1 MKKHFVSVLL
11 IAAFPL
17 VGMAKAV
24 TPAADIPAYYSTV
37 DGKSGESL
45 FSALTSVTRK
55 GFSTLGYAGLFDAY
69 KEADVYPTDSV
80 GKAGMIWDMYGGC
93 EFNPA
98 KDGDR
103 CGSYQK
109 ECDCYNREHS
119 IPKSWWGGSTSG
131 IGCDIFHV
139 VPTDGKVNGMRDNNT
154 FGEVSSATY
163 SYNGCKLGSAK
174 SVSTSKKTIATSAN
188 ESVSMSGKVFEPQD
202 QYKGD
207 FARGYLGVIMK
218 WNGDG
223 KQPTQSEG
231 SDVFSGNYT
240 AKGYYGLTKAF
251 VALLMKWHREDPVS
265 QKEIDRNNG
274 IQKTQG
280 NRNPFIDYPYLAEYI
295 WGEHAGETVDMDMLI
310 SSSDPDFIPGES
322 DGYRQSTE
330 PTFICATSS
339 LTFPTLLEGQQS
351 SLTFELKALRL
362 TDGITLSISGANAN
376 QFSVTPASIAAAS
389 AIGTHT
395 IKVTYKPTT
404 KDVHNATLTISSTGA
419 QSVSILLGGACAKEC
434 ILDWIVNCDPY
445 TAGNPTTKAAI
456 GSKIAVIPTAPTSCS
471 QTSSQFVGWSQTP
484 IDGVTDELPDD
495 LFTDE
500 SEAPSVVGDMT
511 FYAVFAHVS
520 EQGGGEAEEIEWA
533 SDKDWTCSGLKNAS
547 SYWVLQ
553 QGASITSP
561 AVDLARLQSIKIN
574 TRTYGGTQYNTIDI
588 TANGTKIASIE
599 ATSKSLTDVT
609 WTNTGSLTGT
619 YPLVF
624 TSPTCVSGS
633 GPGVKYITIYVAGK
647 KYAYDQFITSCKECD
662 GPTDLEPVL
671 EQLPSATKFM
681 QNGRIYII
689 KNNNKYTILGQTIKN
704 F

>member
-24 TPAADIPAYYSTV
+24 TPAADIPVYYSAV

-45 FSALTSVTRK
+45 FSALTSVTRN
-55 GFSTLGYAGLFDAY
+55 GFSTLGYDGLYTAY
-69 KEADVYPTDSV
+69 QSADVYPADST
-80 GKAGMIWDMYGGC
+80 GKAGELWDMYGGC
-93 EFNPA
+93 EFAFSN
-98 KDGDR
+98 K
-103 CGSYQK
+103 CGQYKK

-119 IPKSWWGGSTSG
+119 IPQSWWGGGTGG

-139 VPTDGKVNGMRDNNT
+139 VPTDGKVNGMRSNNT

-163 SYNGCKLGSAK
+163 SYNGCKLGTAK
-174 SVSTSKKTIATSAN
+174 AVTTVKKTIATSAN
-188 ESVSMSGKVFEPQD
+188 ESVAMSGKVFEPQD

-223 KQPTQSEG
+223 KQPTKSEG
-231 SDVFSGNYT
+231 SKVFSGTYT

-339 LTFPTLLEGQQS
+339 LTFPTLLEGQTS

-362 TDGITLSISGANAN
+362 TDGITLAISGANAN

-389 AIGTHT
+389 AVGTHT
-395 IKVTYKPTT
+395 IKVTYTPTT

-445 TAGNPTTKAAI
+445 TVGNPTTKAAI

-520 EQGGGEAEEIEWA
+520 EQGGGEAEEIEWDITSTWA
-533 SDKDWTCSGLKNAS
+533 HTGMSEQSK
-547 SYWVLQ
+547 YWVLQ
-553 QGASITSP
+553 EGASLTSP
-561 AVDLARLQSIKIN
+561 DIDLARLQSIMIN
-574 TRTYGGTQYNTIDI
+574 MRTYGGTQYNTIEV
-588 TANGTKIASIE
+588 TANGTKIASIVAANGKNFAE
-599 ATSKSLTDVT
+599 VT

-619 YPLVF
+619 HPLVF
-624 TSPTCVSGS
+624 TSPTCKVGG
-633 GPGVKYITIYVAGK
+633 GPGIDHIVISVAGK
-647 KYAYDQFITSCKECD
+647 KYAYDQFITSCKTCGE
-662 GPTDLEPVL
+662 PTDLEPVL

>member
-1 MKKHFVSVLL
+1 MKKHFVSIIL

-17 VGMAKAV
+17 VGMAKTV

-37 DGKSGESL
+37 DGKKGESL
-45 FSALTSVTRK
+45 FSTLTSITRK
-55 GFSTLGYAGLFDAY
+55 GYSSLSYDGLYNAY
-69 KEADVYPTDSV
+69 PETDYTSS
-80 GKAGMIWDMYGGC
+80 GELWDMYSDCGTT
-93 EFNPA
+93 
-98 KDGDR
+98 KQ
-103 CGSYQK
+103 CGSYSD

-119 IPKSWWGGSTSG
+119 IPQSWWGGGTGG

-139 VPTDGKVNGMRDNNT
+139 VPTDGYVNNRRGNDPY
-154 FGEVSSATY
+154 GEVSSAKYT
-163 SYNGCKLGSAK
+163 SHNGSKLGT
-174 SVSTSKKTIATSAN
+174 SVSSIAVTKKTICSAAGS
-188 ESVSMSGKVFEPQD
+188 SVSSPGGTVFEPID

-207 FARGYLGVIMK
+207 FARGYLGIIMN
-218 WNGDG
+218 WNTSETMTSSDG
-223 KQPTQSEG
+223 SSFFQST
-231 SDVFSGNYT
+231 YT
-240 AKGYYGLTKAF
+240 ASSNFGLKPYA

-339 LTFPTLLEGQQS
+339 LTFPTLLEGQTA
-351 SLTFELKALRL
+351 SLNFELKALRL
-362 TDGITLSISGANAN
+362 TDGITLAISGANAN

-389 AIGTHT
+389 AVGTHT
-395 IKVTYKPTT
+395 IKVTYTPTT

-434 ILDWIVNCDPY
+434 VLDWIVNCDPY

-456 GSKIAVIPTAPTSCS
+456 GSKIAVIPTSPTSCS
-471 QTSSQFVGWSQTP
+471 ETSSQFVGWSQTP
-484 IDGVTDELPDD
+484 IDGTTDQLPDD

-500 SEAPSVVGDMT
+500 SEAPNVVGDMT

-520 EQGGGEAEEIEWA
+520 EQGGGKAEEIEWDIT
-533 SDKDWTCSGLKNAS
+533 SPWTNTGMNKQSK
-547 SYWVLQ
+547 YWVLIE
-553 QGASITSP
+553 GASLTSP
-561 AVDLARLQSIKIN
+561 DIDLARLQSIMIDM
-574 TRTYGGTQYNTIDI
+574 RTYGGTDFKTIDI
-588 TANGTKIASIE
+588 TANGTKIASIVAANGKNFAE
-599 ATSKSLTDVT
+599 VT

-624 TSPTCVSGS
+624 TSPTCKSDG
-633 GPGVKYITIYVAGK
+633 GPGMDHIVISVAGK